1 MTEKSE
7 PAPSLPPNYTLIAC
21 IPTALEYQ
29 RLRRLAGCHI
39 QFPLEVSKVAL
50 PYTIHSAIVQYT
62 PPVESNSNPDAL
74 PAPATTVA
82 MGRLVGDGKMFLQIV
97 DMAVDPAHQRKGLGR
112 CVLYELMSWRDREA
126 KDAFVSL
133 ISDSSAVKLYED
145 MGFSRF
151 GFGQEGLDTASMVAL
166 CYHQ

>member
-1 MTEKSE
+1 
-7 PAPSLPPNYTLIAC
+7 
-21 IPTALEYQ
+21 
-29 RLRRLAGCHI
+29 
-39 QFPLEVSKVAL
+39 
-50 PYTIHSAIVQYT
+50 
-62 PPVESNSNPDAL
+62 
-74 PAPATTVA
+74 
-82 MGRLVGDGKMFLQIV
+82 MFLQIV